1 MRWSVNSGAR
11 GGARN
16 VAVRVGCA
24 RGGGSLILGTM
35 TGNPGGAA
43 PADRPDPPRHRWRG
57 VDPLRVSDADRDK
70 AIDLLWTR
78 YDEGRL
84 RYDTFA
90 LRLEAAVHAQ
100 SRADLDALLADLPG
114 RGRLGAALRTRW
126 QRGRAVLA
134 GRMPRVW
141 QAASWPVLMFPAGE
155 QRRFTIGRDSGC
167 DMVLPDP
174 TVSRWP
180 APGGRRLAAGRPGL
194 HQRHP
199 AQRVAGAGLGAGPG
213 WRPGQLRRGHLR
225 GRHPR
230 EWPKAAAD
238 PVESNA

>member
-1 MRWSVNSGAR
+1 
-11 GGARN
+11 
-16 VAVRVGCA
+16 
-24 RGGGSLILGTM
+24 M

-43 PADRPDPPRHRWRG
+43 PADRPDPPRCRWRG
-57 VDPLRVSDADRDK
+57 TDRLRVSDADRDK
-70 AIDLLWTR
+70 AINLLWTR

-90 LRLEAAVHAQ
+90 VRLDAAVHAR

-114 RGRLGAALRTRW
+114 PGRLGAALRARW

-134 GRMPRVW
+134 GRMPWVW

-174 TVSRWP
+174 TVSRWHAGLRREAGGWLLDDLGSTNGTLLNGWRVRAWVP
-180 APGGRRLAAGRPGL
+180 VRDGDLVSFGAVTFVVGTPGNGRRLLQTP
-194 HQRHP
+194 
-199 AQRVAGAGLGAGPG
+199 
-213 WRPGQLRRGHLR
+213 
-225 GRHPR
+225 
-230 EWPKAAAD
+230 
-238 PVESNA
+238 